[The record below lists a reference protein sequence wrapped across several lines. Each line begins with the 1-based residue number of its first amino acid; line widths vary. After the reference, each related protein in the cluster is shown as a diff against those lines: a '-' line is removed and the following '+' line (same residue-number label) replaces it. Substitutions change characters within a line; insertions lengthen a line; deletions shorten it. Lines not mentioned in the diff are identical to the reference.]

1 MDDAGTLDSLLDCE
15 RQRHLIIVKVNH
27 PTCEMVDIT
36 DPRHAREMEA
46 FREHDEC
53 IDEYFGRVRE
63 HLSSYSPDRAYQDS
77 YTGLNESR
85 AAWEEIARRGSPNA
99 KLILE
104 LLGEGVELMPTE
116 DHGLLVDY
124 CALLEQKKKLM
135 DGPDQDVFGRL
146 AAMLSLSAQSTQLIR
161 ERDKHIAKS
170 IDSTLL
176 SGETGVLFIGASHD
190 VEASLAG
197 MGAPDVSVAYPAFAE
212 TYLAR
217 MEARYREASRRM
229 RQDG

>member
-1 MDDAGTLDSLLDCE
+1 MDDTGTLDSLLDCE
-15 RQRHLIIVKVNH
+15 RQRHLIIVKMNH

-53 IDEYFGRVRE
+53 IAEYFGKVRE
-63 HLSSYSPDRAYQDS
+63 HLFSYRPDRAYQDT
-77 YTGLNESR
+77 YTGFNESR
-85 AAWEEIARRGSPNA
+85 AAWEEMARRGSPNA
-99 KLILE
+99 KLLFE

-116 DHGLLVDY
+116 DNDLLVRY
-124 CALLEQKKKLM
+124 GALLEKKKALGA
-135 DGPDQDVFGRL
+135 DASQDVFGRL
-146 AAMLSLSAQSTQLIR
+146 AAMLSLSAQSAQLIR
-161 ERDKHIAKS
+161 ERDRHIAKS

-176 SGETGVLFIGASHD
+176 PGETGVLFIGASHD
-190 VEASLAG
+190 VEVSLAG

-212 TYLAR
+212 THLAR
-217 MEARYREASRRM
+217 LETIYREASRRM